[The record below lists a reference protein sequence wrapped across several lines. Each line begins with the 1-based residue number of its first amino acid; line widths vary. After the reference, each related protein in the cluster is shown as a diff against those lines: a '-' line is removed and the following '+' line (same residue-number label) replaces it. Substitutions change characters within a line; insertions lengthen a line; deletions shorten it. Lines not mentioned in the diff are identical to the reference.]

1 MCVLSVQK
9 HAGYVPSGD
18 GRRGSLPEVPGDQAL
33 MIHVD
38 EPTNNGEAGRREEQ
52 THHHSVILNVCVFYP
67 GDFFCFTTVVP

>member
-38 EPTNNGEAGRREEQ
+38 EPTNNGEVGRREEQ
-52 THHHSVILNVCVFYP
+52 THHYSVIKCVLSRRLLLLY
-67 GDFFCFTTVVP
+67 